1 METKVTEGD
10 LIEMKQDQ
18 EEDPLS
24 MDMDEEYPKIDNTPT
39 SHVMSEFK
47 ETQKL
52 PIDSSS
58 KDMSNKHLENRYLP
72 KSYAGRKKIRPP
84 SPYIKDGD
92 REVPLK
98 LLALNQHMRKMVDYL
113 MDNKNEK
120 LTHNKIKEMKIRNLE
135 EVKKK
140 FNSEGKINDK

>member
-1 METKVTEGD
+1 MKTKVTEGD
-10 LIEMKQDQ
+10 LIEVKQDEGEVQ
-18 EEDPLS
+18 FSLDL
-24 MDMDEEYPKIDNTPT
+24 DEEYPKIDTT
-39 SHVMSEFK
+39 QSSHMISEFQ
-47 ETQKL
+47 ENQKR
-52 PIDSSS
+52 PINSSS
-58 KDMSNKHLENRYLP
+58 KDLTNKHLENRYLP
-72 KSYAGRKKIRPP
+72 KSYAGKRKIRPP
-84 SPYIKDGD
+84 SPYVKDGD

-140 FNSEGKINDK
+140 FISEGKSK